1 MHKKVSIL
9 IPTYNREKIISE
21 TIDSALSQTYSNIEV
36 IIVDNASTDDTW
48 NVIQAYAKKDNRIKA
63 FRNESNIGP
72 VRNWLRCVDEAS
84 GEYGKI
90 LWSDDLIAPT
100 FLEKTVPFL
109 NDRNDVGFVFTG
121 AQIFVDGTDNKTD
134 AYLLGETGVY
144 PSDDF
149 IVGSI
154 ARGKYPVS
162 PGCALFRMNDIEK
175 NLLLNVPN
183 KVDSD
188 FSMHAI
194 GNDLLLFLLTAN
206 TYKYFASVNE
216 KLSFFRAHAGSISIQ
231 SNDGK
236 IPLHYDLAISHFL
249 EAYRLDLINT
259 FNVKLF
265 LDLKRYPSAK
275 KYGLISI
282 ESFYM
287 ENKDF
292 SFSFSTLLKRIYR
305 SLLNRI
311 YRYISR
317 IKRK

>member
-21 TIDSALSQTYSNIEV
+21 TIDSALSQTYSNIEL

-63 FRNESNIGP
+63 FRNKSNIGP

-121 AQIFVDGTDNKTD
+121 TEIFVDGTDNKTD

-149 IVGSI
+149 ITGSI
-154 ARGKYPVS
+154 SSGKYPVS
-162 PGCALFRMNDIEK
+162 PGCALFRMRDIEK
-175 NLLLNVPN
+175 NLLLNIPN

-206 TYKYFASVNE
+206 TYKYFACVNE

-236 IPLHYDLAISHFL
+236 LPLHYDLAISYFL
-249 EAYRLDLINT
+249 ETYRLDLIKI

-265 LDLKRYPSAK
+265 LDLKRFPNAK
-275 KYGLISI
+275 KYGLFNI
-282 ESFYM
+282 ESFYID
-287 ENKDF
+287 NKNY
-292 SFSFSTLLKRIYR
+292 SFSYLILLKRVCR
-305 SLLNRI
+305 FFLNRI
-311 YRYISR
+311 YRYSSR
-317 IKRK
+317 TK

>member
-9 IPTYNREKIISE
+9 IPTYNRERIISE

-48 NVIQAYAKKDNRIKA
+48 NVIQAYAKQDDRVKA
-63 FRNESNIGP
+63 FRNESNVGP
-72 VRNWLRCVDEAS
+72 VRNWLRCVNEAS

-109 NDRNDVGFVFTG
+109 TDRGDIGFVFTG
-121 AQIFVDGTDNKTD
+121 TEIFVDGTQNKAD
-134 AYLLGETGVY
+134 AYFLGETGAY

-149 IVGSI
+149 VVGSI
-154 ARGKYPVS
+154 SSGKYPVS
-162 PGCALFRMNDIEK
+162 PGCALFRMSDIKK
-175 NLLLNVPN
+175 NLLLNIPN
-183 KVDSD
+183 QVNSD

-206 TYKYFASVNE
+206 TYEYFACVNK

-236 IPLHYDLAISHFL
+236 LPLHYDLAISYFL
-249 EAYRLDLINT
+249 ERYRPDLIST
-259 FNVKLF
+259 FNAKLF
-265 LDLKRYPSAK
+265 LDLKRYPNAK
-275 KYGLISI
+275 KYGLVNI
-282 ESFYM
+282 ESFYID
-287 ENKDF
+287 NKNYTF
-292 SFSFSTLLKRIYR
+292 SYSTLLKRIYR

-311 YRYISR
+311 YRYSNR
-317 IKRK
+317 IK